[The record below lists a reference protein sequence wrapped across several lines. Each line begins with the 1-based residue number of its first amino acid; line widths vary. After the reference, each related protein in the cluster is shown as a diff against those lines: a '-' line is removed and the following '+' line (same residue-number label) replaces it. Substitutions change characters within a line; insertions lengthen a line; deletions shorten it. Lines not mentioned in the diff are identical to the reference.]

1 MGFLTPYASQ
11 TNKTFG
17 FDDSNII
24 NTLYGLPDTNKAAS
38 GVNKKPTPA
47 TKENL
52 NLPQPASKPV
62 KDSTAGI
69 SSGSLIK
76 NASLPDTNHL
86 KKDTLHTIKDSLA
99 ALKDTVKVDS
109 MAIDSTARLKNFRYK
124 RQDEPYVR
132 LNLQTAPDF
141 FAEPSPQLSQKVISI
156 DSTGKYVEVKRI
168 VAGHQ
173 TKILLR
179 LPIDEYLKLQLAL
192 NRQEMWRQLSNGS
205 YQYTGSKKELG
216 QLIKNFTNFE
226 IPLPSVGVLSIFGKP
241 KISLHIGGAVD
252 IHGAWRNQT
261 TEGVTASMLGN
272 TTNEPDFQQQVQINV
287 NGTIGD
293 KLHIDADWNTQRT
306 FEYQNQLH
314 IKYTGYPDEI
324 VQSIEAGNVSLQTS
338 PLVGGS
344 DALFG
349 VKAEFQLGPL
359 TLTTLASQKK
369 GETKEVSVN
378 SGATSQTFNVRAY
391 QYATNNYFVDT
402 VYASTNPKYNFFYN
416 YYGKSVPEVNPAYKI
431 VDIQVWKSVNTLTID
446 QSKERQVNAFIDL
459 PPRQGFDKLYD
470 SLYSNPN
477 FTPTPGK
484 SETGRFVLL
493 TPDVDYTVHPNTGYI
508 TFHTQIQDQDAIAV
522 AYRIEGATSSPND
535 DIYYGE
541 FLNAAGGDTLNG
553 RRLVLK
559 LIKPEYLKPQYSEA
573 WRLLLKNIYPLGG
586 TNIKQDGFE
595 LYIKYEIPG
604 QDPVSQ
610 LTTNTGVVQLLNAF
624 GLDRYDASGNPTPD
638 NVFDWNP
645 GVDILP
651 VDGEIIFPSL
661 EPFGKNLPS
670 GIPDSLGYQ
679 SVYDTTQDFAQQD
692 KLHDRWEITGKY
704 SGEASSTYQLG
715 FNVVENSVRVTLNG
729 RELTPGVDYTV
740 DYNIG
745 QLTILNR
752 EALVP
757 GADLKITFEQNDLF
771 QLASKTLLGARGIFN
786 ISDNTKLGFSILNLN
801 QQTLSDK
808 VQIGEEPISNTIMG
822 VDFNTKG
829 DLPFLT
835 DALDHVIS
843 TKQMSSFSLAGEA
856 AYMNPNPNTKVSNIP
871 DDKGQSIAYIDDFEG
886 AKKLLPIGV
895 SYTAWKDLSAPT
907 ALSPIN
913 SALAG
918 LTPKELM
925 NFKAKAFWYS
935 ITPSDVHVQDIW
947 GTKKQVATQDQNVPV
962 LDYVFIP
969 DTPGTYNWDPNMK
982 NPSKTWGGMMRVL
995 SSASNDLQAQN
1006 IQYIEFWLHVVNA
1019 PKNAKMYID
1028 LGRISEAVIPDNI
1041 LHTEDVNHNGV
1052 LNPAY
1057 DLGLDGLS
1065 DKQERDTTEK
1075 LGYYQYYSN
1084 AQKQDPSGDDF
1095 SFNSSTAQSDINN
1108 IYNYYHI
1115 NGTQGNGV
1123 LTDIGRIPD
1132 TEDLNLNGNLDLV
1145 NSYFRYAVP
1154 LDTNEAIKEGLISG
1168 GGNLNTQGVNEG
1180 WYLYRIPL
1188 QDTSQSVGSPSLS
1201 DVEYIRVF
1209 TTGVDTLIHV
1219 RFADFNLVG
1228 NQWQQA
1234 IPYDTV
1240 MSVSVIN
1247 YEDNP
1252 NYKSPPGVTRA
1263 RDNSQPNQVVYQ
1275 NEQSMDLI
1283 VKGLQAGQSRDAI
1296 KYLYRPLDVFN
1307 YKEMKLFIHG
1317 DETPE
1322 SNISDSTCQ
1331 IYYRFGT
1338 DTSNYYE
1345 YRQPVRPGWNDVD
1358 IIFSKLTALKQK
1370 QDSTNM
1376 NTLITTSA
1384 GGPGQIYG
1392 VKGSPTLT
1400 AVKFLDIGIRN
1411 VTNNSALQ
1419 KSVKGEIWIDALRV
1433 IGADNHPGYAYSVSS
1448 SLKLADLMNVNF
1460 NMSYTD
1466 PYFHS
1471 LSQQF
1476 GSRVDTKNWSMSAS
1490 LDLLKLLPFNLP
1502 GSSLS
1507 LNYSHTESVSK
1518 PLYEPG
1524 TDVNINEAAS
1534 LLNRASKTDTSR
1546 NSRFNPNA
1554 GQELIIGSQTINT
1567 SDSWS
1572 ASNIALR
1579 IPSNNWF
1586 IKNTINAITLGF
1598 NYNKTFSRSPTV
1610 LSSKSWVWNANF
1622 NYNVNFGQDDY
1633 FYPANIPIIG
1643 TIFSFLADYRNLKI
1657 YYAPQNVS
1665 LTLSAR
1671 RNRSITTNR
1680 AIGNIPSQNLAPSH
1694 DFATQRGFNTTWK
1707 LTDGG
1712 LLNLT
1717 ANYNLSINSSL
1728 AYLEAN
1734 ANNVL
1739 LPESEVWRQILSG
1752 SFFGQDYQYQQNL
1765 DIRTSPKLPSL
1776 WNIDKYFN
1784 ISAGYSVSY
1793 QWTHSFNQKVNG
1805 LDAGRSAGYSS
1816 RSTLGLRLALK
1827 ALSAPLFSNLNRRP
1841 ENELGMNRNFS
1852 GERNLGR
1859 EGVNRRVPGEN
1870 VPPNPVKGT
1879 NNTGIKDSLLVKEK
1893 SKGSPIINSLLFLE
1907 SVSRF
1912 LFFDYETISAN
1923 FSNDNSV
1930 SKSALAADGSGFY
1943 NFFGLTDIANNGPSR
1958 LFMLGLSSSVGKRT
1972 PGLSSLNDVF
1982 SQKNSLDFQTS
1993 KPLWQ
1998 GARIDLNWQVGW
2010 SLNKSTTLSTTGPDS
2025 LTGIPSLQNI
2035 NATGTISRSFLT
2047 LPPVLIFSVFKSGIN
2062 RVHQLYNPN
2071 AADPTANLSNAFTEG
2086 FETLPWLSRL
2096 GFLKDFANLIP
2107 RPNWTITWDGLEK
2120 YYPFKTFAERVS
2132 LTHAYTSTYT
2142 EGWYLDP
2149 DGKQVV
2155 QTQRIQ
2161 YGFSPL
2167 IGLNM
2172 TFKRLWDGNLSGSI
2186 KYSVNDGY
2194 DLGVSTQNITESYS
2208 RDIGV
2213 SASYSKSGFEL
2224 PLFGISLKNDIE
2236 FTFSYTNSQSSTIVY
2251 NMNQYK
2257 EGGTP
2262 QDGTVRVTIEPRI
2275 RYTLSSKVTLSI
2287 FYTKTT
2293 IQPVG
2298 ASVIPPSTSNEAGLD
2313 VHIAI
2318 Q

>member
-11 TNKTFG
+11 PNKAFRFG
-17 FDDSNII
+17 DFIKNDLFH
-24 NTLYGLPDTNKAAS
+24 TQPDTSIITSDK
-38 GVNKKPTPA
+38 NKKSTA
-47 TKENL
+47 SEKSDVKL
-52 NLPQPASKPV
+52 LKSAAQSSKDSVASK
-62 KDSTAGI
+62 

-76 NASLPDTNHL
+76 NLALPDTNHI
-86 KKDTLHTIKDSLA
+86 KKESLSTLKDSLA
-99 ALKDTVKVDS
+99 TLKDTVKVDS
-109 MAIDSTARLKNFRYK
+109 MAIDSTARLKYFHYQ

-132 LNLQTAPDF
+132 LNLQTAPEF
-141 FAEPSPQLSQKVISI
+141 FAEPSPLLSQKVVTI

-192 NRQEMWRQLSNGS
+192 NEREMWRKLSNGS

-261 TEGVTASMLGN
+261 TEGVTASALGN

-314 IKYTGYPDEI
+314 IKYTGYEDEI

-349 VKAEFQLGPL
+349 IKAKFQLGPL

-369 GETKEVSVN
+369 GQTKEISVN
-378 SGATSQTFNVRAY
+378 SGATSQTFDVRAY

-402 VYASTNPKYNFFYN
+402 SYADTSASKNYFYN
-416 YYGKSVPEVNPAYKI
+416 YYGRSVPQVDPTVKI

-446 QSKERQVNAFIDL
+446 QSKERQVNAFINL
-459 PPRQGFDKLYD
+459 PPEHGFDQLYD
-470 SLYSNPN
+470 TTYSDVI
-477 FTPTPGK
+477 TPVPGQ

-493 TPDVDYTVHPNTGYI
+493 TPDVDYTLHPNTGYI
-508 TFHTQIQDQDAIAV
+508 TFHYQIQDQDAIAV
-522 AYRIEGATSSPND
+522 AYRVEGPTSSPSD

-541 FLNAAGGDTLNG
+541 FLNAVGGDTLNG

-559 LIKPEYLKPQYSEA
+559 LIKPAYLKPQYKAA
-573 WRLLLKNIYPLGG
+573 WKLLLKNIYPL
-586 TNIKQDGFE
+586 NAQDIKQDGFE
-595 LYIKYEIPG
+595 LNIKYDIPG
-604 QDPVSQ
+604 QDPVTQ
-610 LTTNTGVVQLLNAF
+610 LSSKNGVVQLLHAF
-624 GLDRYDASGNPTPD
+624 GFDNKDASGNPNPD

-651 VDGEIIFPSL
+651 TDGEIIFPTL
-661 EPFGKNLPS
+661 EPFGKNLPGS
-670 GIPDSLGYQ
+670 IPDSLSYQ
-679 SVYDTTQDFAQQD
+679 AIYDTTSDFAQQD
-692 KLHDRWEITGKY
+692 KTQDRWEITGKL
-704 SGEASSTYQLG
+704 SGTSQSTYQLG
-715 FNVVENSVRVTLNG
+715 FNVVPNSVNVTLNG
-729 RELTPGVDYTV
+729 RQLTAGVDYTV

-757 GADLKITFEQNDLF
+757 GANLKITFEQNDLF

-801 QQTLSDK
+801 QQTLSEK

-835 DALDHVIS
+835 AALDHVIS
-843 TKQMSSFSLAGEA
+843 TKQMSSFTLSGEA
-856 AYMNPNPNTKVSNIP
+856 AYMMPNPNTKTSTIP

-886 AKKLLPIGV
+886 AKKELPIGV
-895 SYTAWKDLSAPT
+895 QYTGWKDLSPPGDLGAINP
-907 ALSPIN
+907 ALS
-913 SALAG
+913 G

-925 NFKAKAFWYS
+925 SYKAKALWYT
-935 ITPSDVHVQDIW
+935 ITPSDILVPTIW
-947 GTKKQVATQDQNVPV
+947 PKKQVAQQDQRVPV

-969 DTPGTYNWDPNMK
+969 DTPGTYNWDPKMK
-982 NPSKTWGGMMRVL
+982 DPSKTWGGMMKVL
-995 SSASNDLQAQN
+995 SAASNDLQQQN
-1006 IQYIEFWLHVVNA
+1006 IQYIEFYLHVMSAPHNA
-1019 PKNAKMYID
+1019 NLYID

-1041 LHTEDVNHNGV
+1041 LHTEDKNHNGV
-1052 LNPAY
+1052 LDLAY

-1065 DKQERDTTEK
+1065 DKQERDTCAK
-1075 LGYYQYYSN
+1075 LGYYTQYE
-1084 AQKQDPSGDDF
+1084 KDPSGDDF
-1095 SFNSSTAQSDINN
+1095 SFNSAKAAADAGAQPPIDD
-1108 IYNYYHI
+1108 YNDFFHI

-1145 NSYFRYAVP
+1145 NSYFRYKIP
-1154 LDTNEAIKEGLISG
+1154 LDTSEARKKGLIA
-1168 GGNLNTQGVNEG
+1168 GGNPKTG

-1188 QDTSQSVGSPSLS
+1188 QDTSAAIGDPSLS

-1209 TTGVDTLIHV
+1209 TTNADSIIWT

-1234 IPYDTV
+1234 LPYDTI

-1247 YEDNP
+1247 YEDNQ
-1252 NYKSPPGVTRA
+1252 NYTFPPGVA
-1263 RDNSQPNQVVYQ
+1263 PVRDNSQPTQNVYQ
-1275 NEQSMDLI
+1275 NEQSLDL
-1283 VKGLQAGQSRDAI
+1283 VVNGLWPDSSREAV

-1317 DETPE
+1317 DETQG
-1322 SNISDSTCQ
+1322 SNISDSTCVV
-1331 IYYRFGT
+1331 YFRFGT
-1338 DTSNYYE
+1338 DTLNYYE
-1345 YRQPVRPGWNDVD
+1345 YQQPVRARWNDVS
-1358 IIFSKLTALKQK
+1358 IIFNKLTALKQR

-1376 NTLITTSA
+1376 NSLITTPA
-1384 GGPGQIYG
+1384 GSPGEIYG
-1392 VKGSPTLT
+1392 VKGQPTLT
-1400 AVKFLDIGIRN
+1400 AVKFLEIGIKN
-1411 VTNNSALQ
+1411 VSSKT
-1419 KSVKGEIWIDALRV
+1419 VKGDIWIDALRV
-1433 IGADNHPGYAYSVSS
+1433 IGADNHPGYAYSVST
-1448 SLKLADLMNVNF
+1448 SLKLADLMNLNF

-1466 PYFHS
+1466 PYFHG
-1471 LSQQF
+1471 LSDQF

-1490 LDLLKLLPFNLP
+1490 LDVLKLLPFNLP

-1507 LNYSHTESVSK
+1507 LNYSHSETVSK

-1524 TDVNINEAAS
+1524 TDISISDAAN
-1534 LLNRASKTDTSR
+1534 LLNRASKNDTSH
-1546 NSRFNPNA
+1546 NSKINPNA
-1554 GQELIIGSQTINT
+1554 GRDLIIGSQTINT

-1579 IPSNNWF
+1579 IPTSNWL
-1586 IKNTINAITLGF
+1586 IKNTINALTLGF

-1610 LSSKSWVWNANF
+1610 LSSNSWVWNANL

-1643 TIFSFLADYRNLKI
+1643 TIFSFLTDYKNLKI
-1657 YYAPQNVS
+1657 YYAPQNIS
-1665 LTLSAR
+1665 LNVSAR
-1671 RNRSITTNR
+1671 RNRTLTTNR
-1680 AIGNIPSQNLAPSH
+1680 AVGSIPAQALSPSH
-1694 DFATQRGFNTTWK
+1694 DFSTQRGFNMTWK

-1712 LLNLT
+1712 LVNLT
-1717 ANYNLSINSSL
+1717 ASYNLNINSSL

-1734 ANNVL
+1734 SNGVL
-1739 LPESEVWRQILSG
+1739 LPESEIWNKIFSG
-1752 SFFGQDYQYQQNL
+1752 VFFGRDYQYQQNL
-1765 DIRTSPKLPSL
+1765 DLRTAPKLPSL
-1776 WNIDKYFN
+1776 WNIDRYFN

-1793 QWTHSFNQKVNG
+1793 QWNHNFNQTVGG

-1816 RSTLGLRLALK
+1816 KSTLGLRLALK
-1827 ALSAPLFSNLNRRP
+1827 SLTEPLFKNLNKRP
-1841 ENELGMNRNFS
+1841 GNEFGINRNF
-1852 GERNLGR
+1852 GGRERNFNR
-1859 EGVNRRVPGEN
+1859 EGVNRRMPGQKE
-1870 VPPNPVKGT
+1870 PNKANEADTLGV
-1879 NNTGIKDSLLVKEK
+1879 KDSLLVKEK
-1893 SKGSPIINSLLFLE
+1893 SKSSPVINSLLFLE

-1923 FSNDNSV
+1923 FSNNNSV
-1930 SKSALAADGSGFY
+1930 SKSALAAEGSGFY
-1943 NFFGLTDIANNGPSR
+1943 NFFGLTDVANYGPSR
-1958 LFMLGLSSSVGKRT
+1958 LFMLGLSSSVGRRT

-1982 SQKNSLDFQTS
+1982 SQQNSLNFQTS
-1993 KPLWQ
+1993 KPLWS

-2010 SLNKSTTLSTTGPDS
+2010 SLNKSATLTSDS
-2025 LTGIPSLQNI
+2025 LGNASLQSI
-2035 NATGTISRSFLT
+2035 TETGTISRSFFT
-2047 LPPVLIFSVFKSGIN
+2047 LPPVLLFSVFKSGIN

-2071 AADPTANLSNAFTEG
+2071 AADQATNLSNAFTEG
-2086 FETLPWLSRL
+2086 FESLPWLSRL
-2096 GFLKDFANLIP
+2096 GFLKNFADLIP

-2120 YYPFKTFAERVS
+2120 YYPFKSFAERVS
-2132 LTHAYTSTYT
+2132 LNHAYTSTYS
-2142 EGWYLDP
+2142 EGWYLTP
-2149 DGKQVV
+2149 DGKQEV

-2167 IGLNM
+2167 LGLNI
-2172 TFKRLWDGNLSGSI
+2172 TFKRLWEGNLSSSI
-2186 KYSVNDGY
+2186 KYSVNDSY
-2194 DLGVSTQNITESYS
+2194 DLGVSTQNITESFS
-2208 RDIGV
+2208 RDIGI

-2236 FTFSYTNSQSSTIVY
+2236 FTFSYTNSSSSTIVY
-2251 NMNQYK
+2251 DMNSYK

-2262 QDGTVRVTIEPRI
+2262 QDGSNRVTIEPRI
-2275 RYTLSSKVTLSI
+2275 RYTISSKVTLSI

-2293 IQPVG
+2293 VQPVG
-2298 ASVIPPSTSNEAGLD
+2298 ASTIPPTTSNEAGLD